1 METNNIE
8 ILLIEDN
15 TTDIR
20 LIKEFLKKI
29 SDFSYGLE
37 SYSRLTDGL
46 NRLKTKDFDIILLD
60 LKLPDS
66 DIESTIEKVLKYISK
81 IPIVV
86 LTGFDDEEIALN
98 SLQKG
103 FQDYLV
109 KGELNENIL
118 KRAILYGIERHKIE
132 SKKLKERESYV
143 KLDDKDK
150 MILNILQDN
159 YKISYKD
166 ISEKVNLAASTIH
179 NRVQNLL
186 NEGIIKKIDTVID
199 PSKAGYDTIAIIHLF
214 VNSSNLNDIVQNLN
228 QFNEVQLVATSA
240 GEHNLI
246 LKLIAPDEKSLW
258 RFINEKIKSIEGI
271 DPDIKVSSFIDIFK
285 MTNKIYFTRE
295 K

>member
-1 METNNIE
+1 MD

-15 TTDIR
+15 ITDVR
-20 LIKEFLKKI
+20 LIQEFLKKI
-29 SDFSYGLE
+29 SDFSYELE
-37 SYSRLTDGL
+37 SFSRLGDGL
-46 NRLKTKDFDIILLD
+46 NRLKTKNFDIILLD

-66 DIESTIEKVLKYISK
+66 DMESTIEKMLNLTSK
-81 IPIVV
+81 FPIIV

-98 SLQKG
+98 SLKKG

-109 KGELNENIL
+109 KGELNANIL

-132 SKKLKERESYV
+132 SKKVKETDIKIE
-143 KLDDKDK
+143 LDDKDK

-159 YKISYKD
+159 YKISYKE

-179 NRVQNLL
+179 NRVQNML
-186 NEGIIKKIDTVID
+186 NDGIIKKFDTVID
-199 PSKAGYDTIAIIHLF
+199 PLKVGYNTIAIIHLF
-214 VNSSNLNDIVQNLN
+214 VNPSKLKDIVQKLIK
-228 QFNEVQLVATSA
+228 FDEIQLLTTSA

-246 LKLIAPDEKSLW
+246 LKLIAPNEKSLW

-271 DPDIKVSSFIDIFK
+271 NPDLKVSSFIDIFK
-285 MTNKIYFTRE
+285 MTNKIYFSKE

>member
-1 METNNIE
+1 MD

-15 TTDIR
+15 TTDVR
-20 LIKEFLKKI
+20 LIEEFLKKI
-29 SDFSYGLE
+29 SDFSYELE
-37 SYSRLTDGL
+37 SFSRLGDGL

-66 DIESTIEKVLKYISK
+66 DMESTIEKMLNLTSK
-81 IPIVV
+81 FPIIV

-98 SLQKG
+98 SLKKG

-109 KGELNENIL
+109 KGELNANIL

-132 SKKLKERESYV
+132 SKKVKEKDIKIE
-143 KLDDKDK
+143 LDDKDK

-159 YKISYKD
+159 YKISYKE

-179 NRVQNLL
+179 NRVQNML
-186 NEGIIKKIDTVID
+186 NDGIIKRFDTVID
-199 PSKAGYDTIAIIHLF
+199 PLKVGYNTIAIIHLF
-214 VNSSNLNDIVQNLN
+214 VNPSKLKDIVQKLIK
-228 QFNEVQLVATSA
+228 FDEIQLLTTSA

-246 LKLIAPDEKSLW
+246 LKLIAPNEKSLW

-271 DPDIKVSSFIDIFK
+271 NPDLKVSSFIDIFK
-285 MTNKIYFTRE
+285 MTNKIYFTKE

>member
-1 METNNIE
+1 MVTNSID

-15 TTDIR
+15 MADVR
-20 LIKEFLKKI
+20 LIQEFLNKN
-29 SDFSYGLE
+29 SDFSYELE
-37 SYSRLTDGL
+37 SFSRLTDGL

-66 DIESTIEKVLKYISK
+66 DIESTIAKVLNLTSK
-81 IPIVV
+81 IPIIV

-98 SLQKG
+98 SLKKG

-109 KGELNENIL
+109 KGELNEHIL

-132 SKKLKERESYV
+132 SRKLEERDLIS
-143 KLDDKDK
+143 KLDEKDK

-159 YKISYKD
+159 YKISYKE

-179 NRVQNLL
+179 NRVQNML
-186 NEGIIKKIDTVID
+186 NRGIIKKIDTVID
-199 PSKAGYDTIAIIHLF
+199 PLKAGYNTIAIIHLF
-214 VNSSNLNDIVQNLN
+214 VNPSKLNDIVESLN
-228 QFNEVQLVATSA
+228 QFDEIQLIATSA
-240 GEHNLI
+240 GKHNLI
-246 LKLIAPDEKSLW
+246 LKLIASNEKNLW

-271 DPDIKVSSFIDIFK
+271 NPELKVSSFIDIFK
-285 MTNKIYFTRE
+285 MTSIIHFTKE

>member
-1 METNNIE
+1 MVTNSIE

-15 TTDIR
+15 AMDVR
-20 LIKEFLKKI
+20 LIQEFLNKN

-37 SYSRLTDGL
+37 SFSRLSDGL

-66 DIESTIEKVLKYISK
+66 DMESTIAKMLHLTSK
-81 IPIVV
+81 IPIIV

-98 SLQKG
+98 ALKQG

-109 KGELNENIL
+109 KGELNEHIL

-132 SKKLKERESYV
+132 SKKLEERDLIS
-143 KLDDKDK
+143 KLDEKDK

-159 YKISYKD
+159 YKISYKE

-179 NRVQNLL
+179 NRVQNML
-186 NEGIIKKIDTVID
+186 NKGIIKKIDTVID
-199 PSKAGYDTIAIIHLF
+199 PLKAGYNTIAIIHLF
-214 VNSSNLNDIVQNLN
+214 VNTSKLNDIVQNLY
-228 QFNEVQLVATSA
+228 QFNEIQLIATSA

-246 LKLIAPDEKSLW
+246 LKLIASNEKSLW
-258 RFINEKIKSIEGI
+258 RFINENIKSIEGI
-271 DPDIKVSSFIDIFK
+271 NPEVKVSSFIDIYK
-285 MTNKIYFTRE
+285 MTSKIHFTKE

>member
-1 METNNIE
+1 MD

-15 TTDIR
+15 ITDVR
-20 LIKEFLKKI
+20 LIQEFLKKI
-29 SDFSYGLE
+29 SDFSYELE
-37 SYSRLTDGL
+37 SFSRLGDGL
-46 NRLKTKDFDIILLD
+46 NRLKTKNFDIILLD

-66 DIESTIEKVLKYISK
+66 DMESTIEKMLNLTSK
-81 IPIVV
+81 FPIIV

-98 SLQKG
+98 SLKKG

-109 KGELNENIL
+109 KGELNANIL

-132 SKKLKERESYV
+132 SKKVKETDIKIE
-143 KLDDKDK
+143 LDDKDK

-159 YKISYKD
+159 YKISYKE

-179 NRVQNLL
+179 NRVQNML
-186 NEGIIKKIDTVID
+186 NDGIIKKFDTVID
-199 PSKAGYDTIAIIHLF
+199 PLKVGYNTIAIIHLF
-214 VNSSNLNDIVQNLN
+214 VNPSKLKDIVQKLIK
-228 QFNEVQLVATSA
+228 FDEIQLLTTSA

-246 LKLIAPDEKSLW
+246 LKLIAPNEKSLW

-271 DPDIKVSSFIDIFK
+271 NPDLKVSSFIDIFK
-285 MTNKIYFTRE
+285 MTNKIYFTKE